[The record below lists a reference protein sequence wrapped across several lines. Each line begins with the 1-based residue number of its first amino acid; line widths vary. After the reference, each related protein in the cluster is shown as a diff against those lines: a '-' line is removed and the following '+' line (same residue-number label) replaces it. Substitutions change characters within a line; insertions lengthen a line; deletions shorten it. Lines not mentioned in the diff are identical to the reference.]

1 VYGAFQ
7 VYTVQANSAAA
18 NSKATT
24 GLSNGIKTQLR
35 LAMKNGAFDDSH
47 EDIVE
52 VIWVDELE
60 ADRGTGD
67 GASGPNDNQVPNSQ
81 VQNSSTAVIIGA
93 SVGAVLVLGA
103 LAFYRRRQTK
113 SDDDETFTQPG
124 GSSSA

>member
-1 VYGAFQ
+1 MSGAFQ
-7 VYTVQANSAAA
+7 VYTVQVNSSAA
-18 NSKATT
+18 NEATA

-35 LAMKNGAFDDSH
+35 LAMQNGAFDDSH

-52 VIWVDELE
+52 VLWVDELE
-60 ADRGTGD
+60 ADLGTGD
-67 GASGPNDNQVPNSQ
+67 GINGPNDNQVPNSQ

-93 SVGAVLVLGA
+93 SVGVVLVLGA

-113 SDDDETFTQPG
+113 PDDEETFTQPG